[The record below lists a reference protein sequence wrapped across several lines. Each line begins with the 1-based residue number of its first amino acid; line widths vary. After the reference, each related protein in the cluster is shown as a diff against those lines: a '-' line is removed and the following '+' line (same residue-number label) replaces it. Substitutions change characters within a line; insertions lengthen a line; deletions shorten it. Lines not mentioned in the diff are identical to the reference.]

1 MAGTMVSMTLLP
13 QDRPLRRHDLER
25 LPDDGHRYEL
35 IDGSL
40 VVTPAPSRRH
50 QLVSSRLH
58 HELSRHCPTHLV
70 ALSAPVDVEMA
81 DDSVVQP
88 DLLVVTA
95 ADFADE
101 SIPVR
106 PLLAVEI
113 LSPSTRL
120 IDLNLKRARY
130 EEAGCPSYWVID
142 PDRPGLRSWSLVGG
156 AYVEQATVEG
166 DAWFATD
173 EPFPI
178 SLSPARLLS

>member
-1 MAGTMVSMTLLP
+1 MVDMTLLP
-13 QDRPLRRHDLER
+13 QDRPLRRRDLER

-58 HELSRHCPTHLV
+58 HELARHCPPHLV
-70 ALSAPVDVEMA
+70 TLSAPVDVELA

-101 SIPVR
+101 SLPVR
-106 PLLAVEI
+106 PVLAVEI

-130 EEAGCPSYWVID
+130 EQAGCPSYWVID
-142 PDRPGLRSWSLVGG
+142 PELPSLRSWTLTAG
-156 AYVEQATVEG
+156 AYVERVAVEG
-166 DAWFATD
+166 GDSFTTDA
-173 EPFPI
+173 PFPI
-178 SLSPARLLS
+178 TLSPSQLVS